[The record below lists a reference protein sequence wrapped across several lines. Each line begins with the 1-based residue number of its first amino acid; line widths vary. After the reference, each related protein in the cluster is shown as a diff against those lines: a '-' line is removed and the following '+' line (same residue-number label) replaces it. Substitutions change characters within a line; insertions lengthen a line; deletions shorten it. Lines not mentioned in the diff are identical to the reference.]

1 MKRYLEKRANPK
13 LLSVVIP
20 CFNEEK
26 VLPFLQSRII
36 NVLESFRL
44 KFELILVNDGSSD
57 RTIFQ
62 LVEWAEKD
70 ARVKII
76 SLSRNFGH
84 QIAVTAGMDYA
95 SGDAVVI
102 MDADLQ
108 DPPEVIGKM
117 LEKYK
122 EGYDV
127 VYGQRLARSGESFF
141 KKVTAWA
148 FYRLMKI
155 LVHRDLPL
163 DSGDFRLISRRCL
176 IELNRLRENHR
187 FLRGMNAWIGFPQ
200 TPVFYNRDPR
210 VAGETKYPLRKM
222 LKLAMNAAVSF
233 SPLPL
238 RFSLALGIF
247 VAMLGF
253 IVGAYAL
260 FRAFQHFILEL
271 PIVYNPGWATIVTL
285 ICLIG
290 GSILISIGILGEYV
304 ARIFEESKGRP
315 LYVIEFIK
323 TKGKKKIEREILNH
337 SEEYLKKSRFGF

>member
-1 MKRYLEKRANPK
+1 MKYFLESRNNPK
-13 LLSVVIP
+13 LLTIIIP
-20 CFNEEK
+20 CYNEES
-26 VLPFLQSRII
+26 VLPYLKDRLNRFLETLPTKTEVI
-36 NVLESFRL
+36 F
-44 KFELILVNDGSSD
+44 VNDGSD
-57 RTIFQ
+57 DDTIFQ
-62 LVEWAEKD
+62 LVNWAKD
-70 ARVKII
+70 DPRIQVV

-95 SGDAVVI
+95 KGDAIVI

-108 DPPEVIGKM
+108 DPPEVILEM
-117 LEKYK
+117 LTKYR

-127 VYGQRLARSGESFF
+127 VYGQRMARSGESFF
-141 KKVTAWA
+141 KKTTAWA
-148 FYRLMKI
+148 FYRIMKI
-155 LVHRDLPL
+155 LVHKDLPL

-176 IELNRLRENHR
+176 DALNGLRENHR

-200 TPVFYNRDPR
+200 TPVYYNRDPR
-210 VAGETKYPLRKM
+210 IAGETKYPLRKM

-238 RFSLALGIF
+238 RFSLGLGII
-247 VAMLGF
+247 VAIIGF
-253 IVGAYAL
+253 AVGVYAL
-260 FRAFQHFILEL
+260 FRAFQHFILQM

-315 LYVIEFIK
+315 LYVVEFV
-323 TKGKKKIEREILNH
+323 KGKTIE
-337 SEEYLKKSRFGF
+337 SKQK